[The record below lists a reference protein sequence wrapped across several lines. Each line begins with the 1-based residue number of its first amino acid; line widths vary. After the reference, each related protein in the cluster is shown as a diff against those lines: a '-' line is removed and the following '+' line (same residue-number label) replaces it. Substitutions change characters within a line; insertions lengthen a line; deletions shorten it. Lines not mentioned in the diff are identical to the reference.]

1 VSSIKKHF
9 VGDYELYT
17 LKEKENIKKH
27 ITPFDKNYDSVLNIH
42 TVNHKVLITFIKISS
57 KMLMQ

>member
-17 LKEKENIKKH
+17 LKENIKKH
-27 ITPFDKNYDSVLNIH
+27 ITPFDKSYDSVLNIH